1 MNTRELTKFIQA
13 VDMAD
18 LAPLVSSKHGIGKSS
33 VMQQYAVNHGLHCEV
48 LILSLMDTGDLCGL
62 PRTVEIGGQLS
73 TTWSAPVWFTRI
85 INAAWPEQF
94 ELSDLEFTD
103 TKFEEF
109 VNQKLSRV

>member
-13 VDMAD
+13 VDMAN

-33 VMQQYAVNHGLHCEV
+33 VMQQYAANHGLHCEV

-85 INAAWPEQF
+85 INAAWPEKF
-94 ELSDLEFTD
+94 EYDDLEFAD
-103 TKFEEF
+103 VEFKKF
-109 VNQKLSRV
+109 VDSKLNRS

>member
-33 VMQQYAVNHGLHCEV
+33 VMQQYAANHGLHCEV

-85 INAAWPEQF
+85 INAAWPEQVEF
-94 ELSDLEFTD
+94 DDLEFTD
-103 TKFEEF
+103 PNFKEYVTS
-109 VNQKLSRV
+109 KLNRG